1 MTKEVSVRDIM
12 GDLVDFNPVCRN
24 KTATHVLYRSDFRD
38 SSMWDFMLEM
48 HGIEQSEEDG
58 IQYDEITIRATVIG
72 YD

>member
-38 SSMWDFMLEM
+38 SSMWDMILEM

>member
-1 MTKEVSVRDIM
+1 MK
-12 GDLVDFNPVCRN
+12 

-58 IQYDEITIRATVIG
+58 IQYDEITIRATLEDYI
-72 YD
+72 

>member
-1 MTKEVSVRDIM
+1 M
-12 GDLVDFNPVCRN
+12 N

-58 IQYDEITIRATVIG
+58 IQYDEITIRATLED
-72 YD
+72 YS

>member
-12 GDLVDFNPVCRN
+12 GDLADLNPVCRN
-24 KTATHVLYRSDFRD
+24 KTATHFLYRSDFRD

-58 IQYDEITIRATVIG
+58 IQYDEITIRATLED
-72 YD
+72 YS